1 MSTGTTAT
9 LTRVRMVGNV
19 STYDERDFVKP
30 PSSRHYGTS
39 AVMVNDIRT
48 H

>member
-19 STYDERDFVKP
+19 STYDERDFIKP
-30 PSSRHYGTS
+30 PSSCHHGTS
-39 AVMVNDIRT
+39 AAMINSVLT